1 MAERTATGGDIA
13 GSGLGSAEI
22 DAIKGFFIVLVV
34 VGHNTLVLAV
44 LPRASEVLYNF
55 HIFAFLLL
63 PFLLASHPLGRGFAA
78 DRAVRYLVP
87 HAAFYGLAA
96 ALFAASRL
104 PEVTLAESAG
114 RALAGLALGTP
125 GAIERGCGLRAFW
138 FLPALFTLAL
148 LRAAMARSHAAAAG
162 LAAAGLAFHLAAG
175 ALGRN
180 VEERLLFGLSI
191 ALFVLPLGLAA
202 AWAWRLRER
211 IGRPALTALALATWA
226 ATQLVAY
233 EHASFVRLAGL
244 KVPSAA
250 EPLRLLLHDAL
261 AVSAFVAIA
270 GLSARLARVPG
281 LVWLGRQSLF
291 IYLVHSIVFQGILAA
306 LGLRPGRGTAGADA
320 ALAAGSLAATLAL
333 SALAAHVVTTRPL
346 LRDAIA
352 PRAARDWWPLRATT
366 RART

>member
-162 LAAAGLAFHLAAG
+162 LAAPGWRSTSPPARSAGTSRSG
-175 ALGRN
+175 C
-180 VEERLLFGLSI
+180 SS
-191 ALFVLPLGLAA
+191 
-202 AWAWRLRER
+202 
-211 IGRPALTALALATWA
+211 
-226 ATQLVAY
+226 
-233 EHASFVRLAGL
+233 ASRSRCSCCR
-244 KVPSAA
+244 SAS
-250 EPLRLLLHDAL
+250 R
-261 AVSAFVAIA
+261 
-270 GLSARLARVPG
+270 
-281 LVWLGRQSLF
+281 
-291 IYLVHSIVFQGILAA
+291 
-306 LGLRPGRGTAGADA
+306 RPGPGACA
-320 ALAAGSLAATLAL
+320 SGSG
-333 SALAAHVVTTRPL
+333 
-346 LRDAIA
+346 A
-352 PRAARDWWPLRATT
+352 PR
-366 RART
+366 